1 MSPSALTPI
10 LSPAGERELSPA
22 ALNLSWLVRVRWFVW
37 AAQALLL
44 LWATAG
50 LDIKLQLTALLALL
64 VLGFGSNVAVAA
76 WHRRAGRATED
87 VILGVMLLDVLLHT
101 AVFFLSGG
109 PFNPFTTLYLVNVA
123 LGTVVLSRAR
133 QWAQLIASSAG
144 FASLF
149 VLEKLA
155 PESLQLPKHADLMRL
170 HLAGML
176 VAFAVASAFIVT
188 FMERV
193 VSSLRRREA
202 ELAEARALAAKNE
215 KLAALTTL
223 AAGAAHELATPL
235 GTIALVSKELARAL
249 ESRDVPQ
256 AWRDDAVL
264 MREQVQRCR
273 EILQQMSASSG
284 ELAAEGFTR
293 VTLGE
298 WVSLALAGVKDAARV
313 TRPDLETPAVLGP
326 KVAMAQALASLVRNA
341 LQAAKTT
348 VALRS
353 RAEGGKVVLE
363 IVDDGPGLAPE
374 VAARVG
380 EPFFTTRAPGQG
392 MGLGVFLAR
401 TLATQL
407 GGSLVYESPA
417 GGGTLARLT
426 LPQAGEPS

>member
-1 MSPSALTPI
+1 M
-10 LSPAGERELSPA
+10 SPA

-50 LDIKLQLTALLALL
+50 LGIQLQLAALVALL
-64 VLGFGSNVAVAA
+64 VLGFGSNLAVAA
-76 WHRRAGRATED
+76 WQRRGGRATED
-87 VILGVMLLDVLLHT
+87 VIVGVMLLDVLLHT

-193 VSSLRRREA
+193 VSSLRRREV
-202 ELAEARALAAKNE
+202 ELADARTLAAKNE

-249 ESRDVPQ
+249 EARDVPQ
-256 AWRDDAVL
+256 AWRDDAAL

-298 WVSLALAGVKDAARV
+298 WVTLALAGVKDAARV
-313 TRPDLETPAVLGP
+313 KRPTLAQPAVLGP

-341 LQAAKTT
+341 LQAAKTG
-348 VALRS
+348 VELRA
-353 RAEGGKVVLE
+353 RTEGAKVVLE
-363 IVDDGPGLAPE
+363 VVDDGPGLALE
-374 VAARVG
+374 VASRLG

-392 MGLGVFLAR
+392 LGLGVFLAR
-401 TLATQL
+401 TLASQL
-407 GGSLVYESPA
+407 GGSLDYQSPA
-417 GGGTLARLT
+417 GGGTIARLT
-426 LPQAGEPS
+426 LPLAGELT

>member
-1 MSPSALTPI
+1 MD
-10 LSPAGERELSPA
+10 A
-22 ALNLSWLVRVRWFVW
+22 ASLNLSWLVRVRWFVW

-44 LWATAG
+44 VWASAG
-50 LDIKLQLTALLALL
+50 LDIHLQLAALAVLL
-64 VLGFGSNVAVAA
+64 VLGFGSNVAVQA
-76 WHRRAGRATED
+76 WHRRGRATENI
-87 VILGVMLLDVLLHT
+87 ILGVMLLDVVLHT

-155 PESLQLPKHADLMRL
+155 PESLQLPNHAQLMRL

-202 ELAEARALAAKNE
+202 ELADARAQAAKNE

-249 ESRDVPQ
+249 EARDDVPQ

-264 MREQVQRCR
+264 VREQVQRCR

-293 VTLGE
+293 VTVGE
-298 WVSLALAGVKDAARV
+298 WVSLALAGVKDAAKV
-313 TRPDLETPAVLGP
+313 KRPGLETPAVLGP
-326 KVAMAQALASLVRNA
+326 KVAMAQALSSLVRNA
-341 LQAAKTT
+341 LQAAKSG
-348 VALRS
+348 VEIRVRVEQHRL
-353 RAEGGKVVLE
+353 VLE
-363 IVDDGPGLAPE
+363 VVDDGPGLAPE
-374 VAARVG
+374 VLARLG

-407 GGSLVYESPA
+407 GGALDYEAGP
-417 GGGTLARLT
+417 GGGTIARLT
-426 LPQAGEPS
+426 LPLAGERSEPETGER

>member
-1 MSPSALTPI
+1 MD
-10 LSPAGERELSPA
+10 A
-22 ALNLSWLVRVRWFVW
+22 ASLNLSWLVRVRWFVW

-44 LWATAG
+44 VWASAG
-50 LDIKLQLTALLALL
+50 LDIHLQLAALGVLL
-64 VLGFGSNVAVAA
+64 VLGFGSNVAVQA
-76 WHRRAGRATED
+76 WHRRGRATED
-87 VILGVMLLDVLLHT
+87 VILGVMLLDVVLHT

-155 PESLQLPKHADLMRL
+155 PESLQLPNHAQLMRL

-202 ELAEARALAAKNE
+202 ELADARAQAAKNE

-249 ESRDVPQ
+249 ETRDVPQ

-264 MREQVQRCR
+264 VREQVQRCR

-293 VTLGE
+293 VTVGE

-313 TRPDLETPAVLGP
+313 KRPGLETPVVLGP
-326 KVAMAQALASLVRNA
+326 KVAMAQALSSLVRNA
-341 LQAAKTT
+341 LQAAKSG
-348 VALRS
+348 VEVRVRVEQHRL
-353 RAEGGKVVLE
+353 VLE
-363 IVDDGPGLAPE
+363 VVDDGPGLAPE
-374 VAARVG
+374 VLARLG

-407 GGSLVYESPA
+407 GGALDYEAAA
-417 GGGTLARLT
+417 GGGTIARLT
-426 LPQAGEPS
+426 LPLAEPERPGNRETEK

>member
-1 MSPSALTPI
+1 MSQST
-10 LSPAGERELSPA
+10 PA

-44 LWATAG
+44 LWASVG
-50 LDIKLQLTALLALL
+50 LDIHLQLGALAVL
-64 VLGFGSNVAVAA
+64 VAVGFGSNLAVGA
-76 WHRRAGRATED
+76 WGGRASED
-87 VILGVMLLDVLLHT
+87 VILGVMLFDVALHT

-133 QWAQLIASSAG
+133 QWAQVIASSAG
-144 FASLF
+144 FGSLF

-155 PESLQLPKHADLMRL
+155 PESLQLPNHAQLMRL

-188 FMERV
+188 FVDRV
-193 VSSLRRREA
+193 VSSLRRREV
-202 ELAEARALAAKNE
+202 ELADARALAAKNE

-256 AWRDDAVL
+256 GWRDDAVL
-264 MREQVQRCR
+264 VREQVQRCR
-273 EILQQMSASSG
+273 EILQQMSVSSG

-293 VTLGE
+293 VPVGE
-298 WVSLALAGVKDAARV
+298 WVTLALSGVQDAARV
-313 TRPDLETPAVLGP
+313 KRPAMETGVVLGP
-326 KVAMAQALASLVRNA
+326 KVAMGQALASLVRNA
-341 LQAAKTT
+341 LQAAKSGVELSVKTGSER
-348 VALRS
+348 L
-353 RAEGGKVVLE
+353 VLE
-363 IVDDGPGLAPE
+363 VVDDGPGLSPE
-374 VAARVG
+374 VARRLG
-380 EPFFTTRAPGQG
+380 EPFFTTREPGQG

-401 TLATQL
+401 TLAIQL
-407 GGSLVYESPA
+407 GGSLDYESSA
-417 GGGTLARLT
+417 SGTIARLT
-426 LPQAGEPS
+426 LPLAGEPK

>member
-1 MSPSALTPI
+1 MEA
-10 LSPAGERELSPA
+10 A
-22 ALNLSWLVRVRWFVW
+22 ALNLSWLLRVRWFVW

-50 LDIKLQLTALLALL
+50 LGIHLQVGALAVLLALGL
-64 VLGFGSNVAVAA
+64 GSNFAVLA
-76 WHRRAGRATED
+76 WRRRGRASED
-87 VILGVMLLDVLLHT
+87 VILAVMLLDVLLNT
-101 AVFFLSGG
+101 AFFFLSGG

-123 LGTVVLSRAR
+123 LGTLVLSRGR
-133 QWAQLIASSAG
+133 QWAQLIASLAG
-144 FASLF
+144 FGSLF

-155 PESLQLPKHADLMRL
+155 PESWQLPNHAQLMRL

-176 VAFAVASAFIVT
+176 VAFGVASAFIVT

-193 VSSLRRREA
+193 VSSLRRRDA
-202 ELAEARALAAKNE
+202 ELAAARALAAKNE

-249 ESRDVPQ
+249 EAKDVPQ
-256 AWRDDAVL
+256 SWREDAVL
-264 MREQVQRCR
+264 VREQVQRCR

-284 ELAAEGFTR
+284 ELAAEGFAR

-298 WVSLALAGVKDAARV
+298 WVTLALAAVKDGARV
-313 TRPDLETPAVLGP
+313 KRPALESPVVFGP
-326 KVAMAQALASLVRNA
+326 KVAMAQALSSLVRNA
-341 LQAAKTT
+341 LQAAKS
-348 VALRS
+348 VVELRA
-353 RAEGGKVVLE
+353 REETGRLVLE
-363 IVDDGPGLAPE
+363 VVDDGPGLPAE
-374 VAARVG
+374 VRARLG

-407 GGSLVYESPA
+407 GGTLDYEAPA
-417 GGGTLARLT
+417 GGGTIARLT
-426 LPQAGEPS
+426 LPLAGEST